1 MLRIW
6 SLYPEGIMDVAWAV
20 GAAVLLAIVAFRR
33 GRRVATPEARRAAAR
48 QAIGTR
54 SRRLVTF
61 SLTVVRVA
69 VGVAALAGIV
79 WLTKQLF
86 T

>member
-1 MLRIW
+1 
-6 SLYPEGIMDVAWAV
+6 MDTGLAV

-33 GRRVATPEARRAAAR
+33 ARGVLTPEARRAETR

-54 SRRLVTF
+54 SRRL
-61 SLTVVRVA
+61 LTAVLTLARAA
-69 VGVAALAGIV
+69 VGLAALASVI
-79 WLTKQLF
+79 WLTFHLF